1 MNGMALGFYEETT
14 NGHRIIGH
22 AGDTQYLHSD
32 LHLILD
38 ARVGLFLSYNS
49 AGKSGTR
56 AREAVRHA
64 FLDRYCP
71 YKPAP
76 VSAVDGA
83 RDAQL
88 VSGRYIISRRSE
100 TTILKVLTLLG
111 ESKVFTNADA
121 TISLDDLK
129 DPNGQPKNSPG
140 PAVPIGTR

>member
-22 AGDTQYLHSD
+22 AGDTQYFHSD

-38 ARVGLFLSYNS
+38 SGVGLFLSYNS

-71 YKPAP
+71 YEPAP

>member
-1 MNGMALGFYEETT
+1 MLAAGRFLPLRRTARLMHSRHFANLPDMNGMALGFYEETT

-22 AGDTQYLHSD
+22 AG
-32 LHLILD
+32 
-38 ARVGLFLSYNS
+38 
-49 AGKSGTR
+49 
-56 AREAVRHA
+56 
-64 FLDRYCP
+64 
-71 YKPAP
+71 
-76 VSAVDGA
+76 
-83 RDAQL
+83 DAQL

>member
-1 MNGMALGFYEETT
+1 AASSLTT
-14 NGHRIIGH
+14 V
-22 AGDTQYLHSD
+22 L
-32 LHLILD
+32 
-38 ARVGLFLSYNS
+38 AR
-49 AGKSGTR
+49 AETR
-56 AREAVRHA
+56 AREAVRNA
-64 FLDRYCP
+64 FLGRYCA
-71 YKPAP
+71 YEPAP

-129 DPNGQPKNSPG
+129 DSNGQPKNSPG